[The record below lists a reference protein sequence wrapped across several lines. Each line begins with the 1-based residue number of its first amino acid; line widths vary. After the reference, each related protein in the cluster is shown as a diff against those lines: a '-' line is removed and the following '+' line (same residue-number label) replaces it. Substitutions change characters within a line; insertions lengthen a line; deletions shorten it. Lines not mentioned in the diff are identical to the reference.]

1 MANTKLDMGV
11 AWTTAT
17 GLIGANKDTISA
29 IAGLF
34 FFLPSFAAALFIP
47 EASTTVPASGD
58 NEDPAVAMQAAKAV
72 PFHCCVPEPPVTE
85 QTRTSLSQS
94 RPAMWKVASQVV
106 AWQAL

>member
-34 FFLPSFAAALFIP
+34 FFLPSFAAALFIGARLFWKAGLRRYGG
-47 EASTTVPASGD
+47 ASA
-58 NEDPAVAMQAAKAV
+58 
-72 PFHCCVPEPPVTE
+72 
-85 QTRTSLSQS
+85 
-94 RPAMWKVASQVV
+94 
-106 AWQAL
+106 